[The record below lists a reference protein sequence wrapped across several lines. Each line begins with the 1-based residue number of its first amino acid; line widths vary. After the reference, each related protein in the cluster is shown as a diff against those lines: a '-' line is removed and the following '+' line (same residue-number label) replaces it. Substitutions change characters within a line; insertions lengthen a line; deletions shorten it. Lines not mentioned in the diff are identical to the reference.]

1 MKIVCLDGRALNPG
15 DLSWDELQ
23 KLGPCAFF
31 DRTPKAQIMKRLEGA
46 EAALTNKVPFDREL
60 IGALPA
66 LRYIGV
72 TATGYNIINLEA
84 ANEKGITVTNVP
96 AYSTPSV
103 AQSVFALL
111 LELTNHTGHYAQIS
125 RDGTWSQSPDFCY
138 LDNPTVELAGL
149 TMGIVGFGNI
159 GRAVAALA
167 MTFGM
172 KVLVSVR
179 TPRDLPPGIEA
190 VDINELFRRSDVISL
205 HCPLTPETEHLVNAE
220 KLTLMKR
227 EALLIN
233 TSRGPL
239 VDDTALAEVLNE
251 GKIQGAGI
259 DVLTEEPPRDG
270 NPLLTARNCIVTPHI
285 AWATKAARQ
294 RLLNVVVENLR
305 AYQNGKPL
313 NVVNKP

>member
-1 MKIVCLDGRALNPG
+1 MKIVCLDSHALNPG

-23 KLGPCAFF
+23 NLGECAFF
-31 DRTPKAQIMKRLEGA
+31 DRTPEAQIIERLEGA
-46 EAALTNKVPFDREL
+46 EAALTNKVAFDREL
-60 IGALPA
+60 ISALPA
-66 LRYIGV
+66 LKYIGV
-72 TATGYNIINLEA
+72 TATGYNIIDLEA

-111 LELTNHTGHYAQIS
+111 LELTNHTSHYAQVS
-125 RDGTWSQSPDFCY
+125 RDGAWSQSPDFCY
-138 LDNPTVELAGL
+138 LDKPTVELAGL

-167 MTFGM
+167 VAFGM

-190 VDINELFRRSDVISL
+190 VDIDELFRRSNVVSL
-205 HCPLTPETEHLVNAE
+205 HCPLTPETERLVNAE
-220 KLTLMKR
+220 KLALMKR
-227 EALLIN
+227 EAILIN

-239 VDDTALAEVLNE
+239 VDDAALTQALNE
-251 GKIQGAGI
+251 GKILGAGL
-259 DVLTEEPPRDG
+259 DVLTVEPPRND
-270 NPLLTARNCIVTPHI
+270 NPLLAARNCVVTPHI

-294 RLLNVVVENLR
+294 RLLDVVVENLL
-305 AYQNGKPL
+305 AYQNGVAL

>member
-1 MKIVCLDGRALNPG
+1 MRIVCLDARALNPG

-23 KLGPCAFF
+23 KLGPCAFY
-31 DRTPKAQIMKRLEGA
+31 DRTPEAQIIERLEGA

-60 IGALPA
+60 ISALPA
-66 LRYIGV
+66 LKYIGV
-72 TATGYNIINLEA
+72 TATGYNIIDLEA
-84 ANEKGITVTNVP
+84 AKEKGITVTNVP

-103 AQSVFALL
+103 AQSVIALL
-111 LELTNHTGHYAQIS
+111 LELTNHTSHYAQIS

-138 LDNPTVELAGL
+138 LDKPTVELAGL

-167 MTFGM
+167 MAFGM

-179 TPRDLPPGIEA
+179 TPRDLPDGIEA
-190 VDINELFRRSDVISL
+190 VDIDELFRRSDVISL
-205 HCPLTPETEHLVNAE
+205 HCPLTPETERLVNAE
-220 KLTLMKR
+220 RLALMKH
-227 EALLIN
+227 ETILIN

-239 VDDTALAEVLNE
+239 VDDTALAGALNE
-251 GKIQGAGI
+251 GKILGAGI
-259 DVLTEEPPRDG
+259 DVLTVEPPRDG

-294 RLLNVVVENLR
+294 RLLGVVVENLR
-305 AYQNGKPL
+305 AYQNGIPL
-313 NVVNKP
+313 NVVSKP